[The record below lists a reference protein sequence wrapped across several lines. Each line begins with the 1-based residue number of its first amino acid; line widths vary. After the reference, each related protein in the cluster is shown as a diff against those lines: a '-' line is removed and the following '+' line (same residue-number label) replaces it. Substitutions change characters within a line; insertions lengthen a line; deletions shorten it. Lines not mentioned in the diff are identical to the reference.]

1 MLKDAKISSAGMT
14 PYLKRLSVTV
24 GMLLLVAGNNREP
37 TVKSTGPRLQGCVDA
52 IEKHGQSLMLTSR
65 YQGSTYELPRN
76 NKTTRLT

>member
-37 TVKSTGPRLQGCVDA
+37 TIKSTGPKLQDCG
-52 IEKHGQSLMLTSR
+52 
-65 YQGSTYELPRN
+65 
-76 NKTTRLT
+76 